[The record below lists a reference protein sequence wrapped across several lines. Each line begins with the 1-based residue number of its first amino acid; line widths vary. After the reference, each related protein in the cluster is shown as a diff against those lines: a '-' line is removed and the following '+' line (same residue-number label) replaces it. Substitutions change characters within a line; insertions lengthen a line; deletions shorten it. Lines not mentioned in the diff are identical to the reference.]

1 MEPLKYSII
10 IEWSEE
16 DNKFLATLPDFP
28 YCTTHGDSYEEALK
42 NARKV
47 LELLVEGYRQDNQPL
62 PQPRSY
68 AAA

>member
-1 MEPLKYSII
+1 MQELHYPII
-10 IEWSEE
+10 IHWSEE

-42 NARKV
+42 NAKEV
-47 LELLVEGYRQDNQPL
+47 LELLVEGYIEDNLPL

-68 AAA
+68 AA